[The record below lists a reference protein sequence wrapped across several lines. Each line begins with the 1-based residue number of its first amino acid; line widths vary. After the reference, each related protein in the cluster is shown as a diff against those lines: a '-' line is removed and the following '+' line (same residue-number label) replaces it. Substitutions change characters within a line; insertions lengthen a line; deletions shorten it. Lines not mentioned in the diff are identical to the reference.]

1 MATAMASPP
10 PDTCAAVATVDFGSP
25 AAGALRVTV
34 HASKLPVDAET
45 GESGLSSEWCLGR
58 PDSPGGRM
66 N

>member
-1 MATAMASPP
+1 MSTAMASPL

-45 GESGLSSEWCLGR
+45 GESGLSSE
-58 PDSPGGRM
+58 
-66 N
+66 